1 MRSQRKDDDVREYIK
16 QRAAE
21 GDRASRTILA
31 LMALAEGGRHDEL
44 ALDWPHGQEDK

>member
-1 MRSQRKDDDVREYIK
+1 MTREWTDEDIQK
-16 QRAAE
+16 HIEQQAVE